1 MNWLAVKPKR
11 EKNDYLVSGLVEKA
25 YLGFS
30 PNGTKLTIMR
40 LREFDLDMSAF
51 LLRHNFFRDVDLYQK
66 VREGESLRKT
76 IEEQKYGCIIS
87 PSSGFDWVEC
97 QISALRKDV

>member
-1 MNWLAVKPKR
+1 MPPSSKKVPSHKKLFEEEAEENLLYTDFLNWLAVKPKR

-51 LLRHNFFRDVDLYQK
+51 LLRHNFFRDVDLYQ
-66 VREGESLRKT
+66 
-76 IEEQKYGCIIS
+76 
-87 PSSGFDWVEC
+87 
-97 QISALRKDV
+97 